1 MIQETLTDTQQKV
14 LNLLPFLSAS
24 LSIGASSTIICL
36 VCRSGFDTPYKR
48 ILFGLSFYDIVFSTV
63 ITLQPFLLPAAT
75 STRLWASGNDATCTV
90 LGALSQICV
99 SVLLYNGVLA
109 YYYLLSIR
117 FGVTARTF
125 ARRFEP
131 WMHAIAIGYPLITSI
146 MGARMDMYSEV
157 ALWTCCY
164 IVEYPRGCNE
174 ERGDC
179 RNEMIFWFFGGA
191 WIIFVMLSMI
201 VINLA
206 IFWHVRYQ
214 NRRVRRN
221 SLSSERQAQRTKE
234 VALQAFL
241 YVAGFGGT
249 FVWVVILKI
258 LEILSFNESDHKAI
272 FPILVLHSLFI
283 PLAGFFNLCIY
294 LRPRYM
300 KTRADYPT
308 ETRIWA
314 VKRALY
320 GESVPPTGNDC
331 GLDDSER
338 SSSALGAF
346 RIGSLRKLRT
356 VSSAVVVANSSL
368 EHAQQSSCPAELL
381 DRSSLSFCHC
391 QEDRLKTEVKS
402 TGTVEMLARDN

>member
-1 MIQETLTDTQQKV
+1 M
-14 LNLLPFLSAS
+14 
-24 LSIGASSTIICL
+24 
-36 VCRSGFDTPYKR
+36 
-48 ILFGLSFYDIVFSTV
+48 
-63 ITLQPFLLPAAT
+63 
-75 STRLWASGNDATCTV
+75 
-90 LGALSQICV
+90 
-99 SVLLYNGVLA
+99 LA

-146 MGARMDMYSEV
+146 IGARMDMYSEV

-174 ERGDC
+174 ESGDC

-191 WIIFVMLSMI
+191 WIIFVMLSVI

-221 SLSSERQAQRTKE
+221 SLSSERQAQRTNE

-249 FVWVVILKI
+249 FVWVFILKI
-258 LEILSFNESDHKAI
+258 LEILSFNESDHNAI

-294 LRPRYM
+294 L
-300 KTRADYPT
+300 
-308 ETRIWA
+308 
-314 VKRALY
+314 
-320 GESVPPTGNDC
+320 
-331 GLDDSER
+331 
-338 SSSALGAF
+338 
-346 RIGSLRKLRT
+346 
-356 VSSAVVVANSSL
+356 
-368 EHAQQSSCPAELL
+368 
-381 DRSSLSFCHC
+381 
-391 QEDRLKTEVKS
+391 
-402 TGTVEMLARDN
+402 